1 MDPPQPKSMAVRSG
15 GAQARDDY
23 FLELMRM
30 GRIFKTEVPGQCY
43 LAVLNAIP
51 LLNDVDRRHGSY
63 CQKCF
68 KPLSARSE
76 WWTYRRDLS
85 EEAKK
90 ALLQL
95 VPKAKDIH
103 NEYMYCLCVACKVYY
118 VQLGM
123 TIIEVEHKEVE
134 VPGQRASSSS
144 STTGGRPGT

>member
-1 MDPPQPKSMAVRSG
+1 MEVRSG
-15 GAQARDDY
+15 GGQARDDLY
-23 FLELMRM
+23 LELMRM

-43 LAVLNAIP
+43 QAVLKAIP
-51 LLNDVDRRHGSY
+51 LLNDVDRRHGTY

-68 KPLSARSE
+68 RPLSAKSE

-123 TIIEVEHKEVE
+123 KIVDVEHKELGVT
-134 VPGQRASSSS
+134 GQGASSSS
-144 STTGGRPGT
+144 SATGGRAGT